1 MSKNS
6 KRDWTTNDVEISKSA
21 GVWGFKRGQ
30 KFDLNVSIRIF

>member
-30 KFDLNVSIRIF
+30 KFDLYLEKRKF